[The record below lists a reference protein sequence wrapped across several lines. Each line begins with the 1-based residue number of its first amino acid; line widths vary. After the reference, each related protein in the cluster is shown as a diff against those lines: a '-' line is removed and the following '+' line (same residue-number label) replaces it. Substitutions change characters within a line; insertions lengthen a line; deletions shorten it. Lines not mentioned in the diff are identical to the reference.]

1 MYSEADRDIN
11 EGRRFRIEKVVFAVR
26 ETMVVVE
33 SAKVLRSGD
42 LLELLLNTLGNG
54 CERVRVLA
62 AGL

>member
-1 MYSEADRDIN
+1 
-11 EGRRFRIEKVVFAVR
+11 
-26 ETMVVVE
+26 MVVVE

>member
-1 MYSEADRDIN
+1 
-11 EGRRFRIEKVVFAVR
+11 
-26 ETMVVVE
+26 MVVVE
-33 SAKVLRSGD
+33 SRRVTNQETAKVLRSGD